1 MPSLMFW
8 EKRSRPM
15 EKKKKKR
22 KIQVKGENN
31 MTRQK
36 KITTSH
42 YSQNIMIKI
51 LLSNRLYISI

>member
-15 EKKKKKR
+15 VKKKK

-31 MTRQK
+31 MMRQK
-36 KITTSH
+36 KSLHLITHRVS
-42 YSQNIMIKI
+42 
-51 LLSNRLYISI
+51 

>member
-1 MPSLMFW
+1 MFW

-15 EKKKKKR
+15 VKKKKKKK

>member
-1 MPSLMFW
+1 MFW